1 MASDFAHDLV
11 ALLPRLR
18 RFARALAGSPDRAD
32 DLVQSAC
39 ERALRAR
46 DTFQPGTRLDAW
58 MFRILRNV
66 WIDAARRS
74 GARGGEHA
82 ALDEVAEQ
90 AGWDGRAVTETRL
103 MLAKAREAIAALPP
117 ESREVVVLVCVEELS
132 YREAAEVLEVPVG
145 TVMSR
150 LSRARVKLARALGQ
164 VQDEDVP

>member
-1 MASDFAHDLV
+1 MPSDFAHDLV

-66 WIDAARRS
+66 WIDTVRRA

-82 ALDEVAEQ
+82 ALDTVAEQ
-90 AGWDGRAVTETRL
+90 AGWDGRDVTETRL
-103 MLAKAREAIAALPP
+103 MLAAAREAIAALPP

-164 VQDEDVP
+164 AQDEDVR

>member
-18 RFARALAGSPDRAD
+18 RFARALAGAPDRAD

-66 WIDAARRS
+66 WIDAARRA

-90 AGWDGRAVTETRL
+90 AGWDGRDVTETRL
-103 MLAKAREAIAALPP
+103 MLARAREAIAALPP

-150 LSRARVKLARALGQ
+150 LSRARAKLARTLGLA
-164 VQDEDVP
+164 QDEDVP

>member
-1 MASDFAHDLV
+1 MAADFAHDLV

-18 RFARALAGSPDRAD
+18 RFARALAGAPDRAD
-32 DLVQSAC
+32 DLVQTAC

-46 DTFQPGTRLDAW
+46 HTFQPGTRLDAW

-74 GARGGEHA
+74 EARGGQHA
-82 ALDEVAEQ
+82 GLDEVVEQ

-103 MLAKAREAIAALPP
+103 LVAKAREAIAALPP

-132 YREAAEVLEVPVG
+132 YREAAEVLDVPVG

-150 LSRARVKLARALGQ
+150 LARARVKLARALGQ
-164 VQDEDVP
+164 LHDEDVP

>member
-1 MASDFAHDLV
+1 MASDFAHELV

-18 RFARALAGSPDRAD
+18 RFARALAGSADRAD

-74 GARGGEHA
+74 GRA
-82 ALDEVAEQ
+82 AAS
-90 AGWDGRAVTETRL
+90 TPPSTRL
-103 MLAKAREAIAALPP
+103 R
-117 ESREVVVLVCVEELS
+117 SR
-132 YREAAEVLEVPVG
+132 RDG
-145 TVMSR
+145 TGGR
-150 LSRARVKLARALGQ
+150 
-164 VQDEDVP
+164 

>member
-18 RFARALAGSPDRAD
+18 RFARALAGAPDRAD

-46 DTFQPGTRLDAW
+46 DTFQPGTRFDAW

-66 WIDAARRS
+66 WIDAGRRA

-90 AGWDGRAVTETRL
+90 AGWDGREVVETRL
-103 MLAKAREAIAALPP
+103 MLARTRDAIAALPP

-132 YREAAEVLEVPVG
+132 YREAAEVLDIPVG

-150 LSRARVKLARALGQ
+150 LSRARVKLANTLGLS
-164 VQDEDVP
+164 QDEDVR

>member
-18 RFARALAGSPDRAD
+18 RFARALAGAPDRAD

-66 WIDAARRS
+66 WIDAARRA

-90 AGWDGRAVTETRL
+90 AGWDGRDVTETRL
-103 MLAKAREAIAALPP
+103 MLAEAREAIAALPP
-117 ESREVVVLVCVEELS
+117 ESREVVALVCVEELS
-132 YREAAEVLEVPVG
+132 YREAAEVLGVPLG

-150 LSRARVKLARALGQ
+150 LSRARVKLARALGR
-164 VQDEDVP
+164 VHDEDVL

>member
-1 MASDFAHDLV
+1 LASDFAHDLV

-18 RFARALAGSPDRAD
+18 RFARALAGAPDRAD

-46 DTFQPGTRLDAW
+46 DTFQPGTRFDAW

-66 WIDAARRS
+66 WIDAGRRA

-90 AGWDGRAVTETRL
+90 AGWDGREVVETRL
-103 MLAKAREAIAALPP
+103 MLARTRDAIAALPP

-132 YREAAEVLEVPVG
+132 YREAAEVLDIPVG

-150 LSRARVKLARALGQ
+150 LSRARVKLAKTLGLS
-164 VQDEDVP
+164 QDEDVP

>member
-1 MASDFAHDLV
+1 MASDFAHDLI

-82 ALDEVAEQ
+82 GLDEVAEQ
-90 AGWDGRAVTETRL
+90 AGWDGRDVTETRL
-103 MLAKAREAIAALPP
+103 MLAKARAAIAALPP

-132 YREAAEVLEVPVG
+132 YREAAEVLEVPLG

>member
-18 RFARALAGSPDRAD
+18 RFARALAGAPDRAD

-74 GARGGEHA
+74 VARGGEHA
-82 ALDEVAEQ
+82 GLDEVAER
-90 AGWDGRAVTETRL
+90 AGWDGRDVTETRL
-103 MLAKAREAIAALPP
+103 MLAKTREAIAALPP

-150 LSRARVKLARALGQ
+150 LARARVKLARALGQ